1 MSTTISRPSESR
13 DEPRPWLR
21 HYPEFVPAHLEY
33 PHRPVWWLLDQAA
46 AKYPERVACQYY
58 QQVLTYSQLLEQ
70 ARRAGACL
78 RRRGIGPGDR
88 IGILLP
94 NMPEYLIAAYGV
106 WMAGGTV
113 VSLSP
118 LMVAEEISGLVQ
130 QTGCRVVV
138 SLDVLAP
145 LVLEGKARP
154 ETVLLA
160 TIQDRLSGWQWL
172 GYGLHRLRTT
182 GLRRKPVDT
191 KICSLADELAPSDSS
206 FVAAQSSGDE
216 PAYILP
222 TGGTT
227 GQPKAVVLTHA
238 NLMANAWQL
247 HHWTQQRNG
256 QESLLAVVPFFHS
269 FGLSSC
275 VTSGVAASATLIL
288 FHRFRPERVAH
299 LIRQHRP
306 TCFPAVPSMLY
317 ALNDEWRKKPSPP
330 GSLGYSISGGA
341 PLDGAIAEEF
351 AEHTGAVVVEGYGLS
366 EASPVTHVGPLD
378 GTARAGTIGLPL
390 PDTDARIVDAPM
402 GRLIVPPGAVGEL
415 VIRGPQV
422 MRGYWRRPEE
432 TERTIRDGWLY
443 TGDLATCDDDGFF
456 RIVDRKKDLI
466 ITSGLNVYPS
476 DVEQVLR
483 DYPGVVD
490 AAVVGVPDR
499 ERGELLKAIL
509 VVDNKNIFSRS
520 DFDQFAQRHLARH
533 KRPRLVE
540 VVEGDLP
547 RNYLG
552 KLERRKLREG
562 HATARRAG

>member
-1 MSTTISRPSESR
+1 MSTTITLRSEPT
-13 DEPRPWLR
+13 DEPRPWLA

-33 PHRPVWWLLDQAA
+33 PRRPIWWLLDQAA
-46 AKYPERVACQYY
+46 AKHPERVACQYY
-58 QQVLTYSQLLEQ
+58 QQELTYSQLLEQ

-88 IGILLP
+88 VGILLP

-113 VSLSP
+113 LSLSP
-118 LMVAEEISGLVQ
+118 LLVAAEISGLIE
-130 QTGCRVVV
+130 QTGCRLVV
-138 SLDVLAP
+138 SLDVLTP
-145 LVLEGKARP
+145 LVLQGKVRP
-154 ETVLLA
+154 ETVLVA
-160 TIQDRLSGWQWL
+160 TIQDRLAGWQWL

-191 KICSLADELAPSDSS
+191 KIYSFADELVPSDSA
-206 FVAAQSSGDE
+206 FAAAQPSGDE

-247 HHWTQQRNG
+247 LHWMPPRIG
-256 QESLLAVVPFFHS
+256 QESLLAVAPFFHS

-275 VTSGVAASATLIL
+275 VTTGVAASATLIL
-288 FHRFRPERVAH
+288 FHRFRAERVAR

-317 ALNDEWRKKPSPP
+317 ALNEQWRDKPSQPD
-330 GSLGYSISGGA
+330 LLKVCISGGA
-341 PLDGAIAEEF
+341 PLDAAIAEEF

-378 GTARAGTIGLPL
+378 GNARAGTIGLPL
-390 PDTDARIVDAPM
+390 PDTDARIVDAQT
-402 GRLIVPPGAVGEL
+402 GRLVLPPGEVGEL
-415 VIRGPQV
+415 VVRGPQV
-422 MRGYWRRPEE
+422 MQGYWKRPEE

-443 TGDLATCDDDGFF
+443 TGDLAMRDEGGFF

-483 DYPGVVD
+483 DFPGVVD

-499 ERGELLKAIL
+499 ERGELVKAIL
-509 VVDNKNIFSRS
+509 VVDKKNSFSRS
-520 DFDQFAQRHLARH
+520 AFDQFAQRHLAHH

-562 HATARRAG
+562 YGQARRAG